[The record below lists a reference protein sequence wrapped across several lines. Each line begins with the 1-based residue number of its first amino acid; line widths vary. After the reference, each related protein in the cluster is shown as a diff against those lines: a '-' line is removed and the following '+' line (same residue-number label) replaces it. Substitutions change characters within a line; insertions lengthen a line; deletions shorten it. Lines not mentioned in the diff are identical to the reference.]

1 MICGSVA
8 GKGTWEQ
15 VGLEWKLEQ
24 LMSFSS
30 GITEGHSQVPNHV
43 LDLTDILSNL
53 KSMVKLVEHELS
65 RANVTLL
72 SSCTWTID

>member
-1 MICGSVA
+1 MEI
-8 GKGTWEQ
+8 GTADVFLIWDYR
-15 VGLEWKLEQ
+15 GP
-24 LMSFSS
+24 FP
-30 GITEGHSQVPNHV
+30 VPNHV